1 MFAADSVV
9 AGRYRLVDRIGS
21 GGMGEVWRA
30 RDGRLER
37 DVAVKLVDLAN
48 NPDPLAEARFRREG
62 VAAAGLS
69 HPNVVTVYDAG
80 MDGQI
85 AFLVMELLRGQT
97 LSAVIRERG
106 SLPME
111 VALPLARAVAE
122 ALAALHRLG
131 IIHRDVKPANV
142 MVTPTSVKVLDFG
155 IAQLAPD
162 SGHTLTTTATTMG
175 TAAYMSP
182 EQASGTPVTTATDWY
197 AFGCVLMAMLTG
209 QPPFVGPNP
218 IGVAAQQIS
227 GSPPRLR
234 QRRPDLPQAL
244 DELIAGLL
252 SKDPALRP
260 GAQDVLG
267 VLDQRF
273 SDGPAATR
281 VLPQTEVGSGGATM
295 PPGLGATRELPSFI
309 ASPTPAYPPP
319 SVPSYPAPQPGPGG
333 YPPAPGRPRRR
344 RGWLWVLG
352 ATVAIALIA
361 TAVLLGMGRPG
372 AQPSTQPTATGAK
385 TVESA
390 QPTQNPPSEQ
400 PTEAPSTDQPS
411 ESTTKSSAPQTQN
424 PSLDLAMQTM
434 DIALASL
441 SGSTDAGRKA
451 KQDLQS
457 EWAKVTKLVQAG
469 NLKQVPDKL
478 NAFSTKVDTYGA
490 SGAINAFEQELL
502 SQALA
507 LVRQAL

>member
-30 RDGRLER
+30 RDERLER
-37 DVAVKLVDLAN
+37 DVAVKLIDLAS

-209 QPPFVGPNP
+209 QPPFLGPNP

-227 GSPPRLR
+227 ASPPRLR
-234 QRRPDLPQAL
+234 DRRPDLSPVL
-244 DELIAGLL
+244 DDLIAGLL

-260 GAQDVLG
+260 VAEEVLG
-267 VLDQRF
+267 VLDQRLL
-273 SDGPAATR
+273 DGPAAPR
-281 VLPQTEVGSGGATM
+281 VLPQAGIGGGGATM

-319 SVPSYPAPQPGPGG
+319 SLPSYPPPGPGS
-333 YPPAPGRPRRR
+333 YQPPPPWRRSRR
-344 RGWLWVLG
+344 RGWLWALG
-352 ATVAIALIA
+352 GIVAIALIA

-372 AQPSTQPTATGAK
+372 AQPTVRPTASRTA
-385 TVESA
+385 TVESEA
-390 QPTQNPPSEQ
+390 PTQHPPS
-400 PTEAPSTDQPS
+400 DQPS
-411 ESTTKSSAPQTQN
+411 ENTPTSSEPQTQN

-434 DIALASL
+434 EIALESL
-441 SGSTDAGRKA
+441 SASTDAGRKA

-457 EWAKVTKLVQAG
+457 EWAKITKLVQAG

-478 NAFSTKVDTYGA
+478 NAFSAKVGTYGA
-490 SGAINAFEQELL
+490 SGAINAFEKELL
-502 SQALA
+502 SQALI